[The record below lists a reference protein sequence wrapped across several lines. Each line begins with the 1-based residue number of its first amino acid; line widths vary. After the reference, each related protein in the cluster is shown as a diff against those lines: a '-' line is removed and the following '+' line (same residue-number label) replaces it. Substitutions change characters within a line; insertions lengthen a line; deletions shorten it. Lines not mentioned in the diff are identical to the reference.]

1 MIKRFPLFIFFLL
14 QVNLFP
20 KVNYKHIISGRE
32 SILNQYT
39 NSAYSD
45 SSSKRSAYILK
56 DSLRMV
62 PDSLHNKLTK
72 ISPSNDSLALL
83 SETKKTDI
91 DSVILIFQS
100 PLSNNSVILGS
111 DYLRINDYRYTPDFL
126 KLFEFTY
133 HAETGNLGF
142 PDQLFL
148 YGAPMYQTNYL
159 KDGIPLNDIP
169 FIFYD
174 NNYLQSESVDSIEVI
189 HTPRGFLY
197 GGYNKSVSINFLS
210 KDFISA
216 KPFTR
221 IKYYQGAFGE
231 AMLDGIFNSVLYN
244 RLFGFLDV
252 TNRKLDQ
259 RFINSDFSSWQVTA
273 KLRYLFSNS
282 YNITGSYNYN
292 KIYKA
297 LNGGV
302 NIDSLI
308 LPGDLYDEIK
318 APVVNYSTDMDVTQH
333 SLDLRLLA
341 KPFEGASSDFNLYY
355 KFDSQSLNN
364 INDNSNN
371 FGKTKNKIYGGS
383 FNQKYNEEIYSLNLI
398 GTYEHSD
405 INLNVFPPLQN
416 SINFYQ
422 QKVNLFSLAGIAGI
436 NITDRIKTS
445 LFYKYS
451 SMINEMPGFFRA
463 DKESKGIGLDLDI
476 NISYELSFYLGFSSL
491 SDYYNQKYLGN
502 GEVSLIYT
510 PDNLYLKLSLFSRNN
525 ASHSYTDFNNLNIPY
540 LLLFNLQPYTLSMDN
555 PHVMG
560 IGGNLTYKFWIMS
573 FENNTT
579 YYTGSYVKDSFR
591 YAGLL
596 GIPEIYSRSGVY
608 VSDSLFSSNLNLKSG
623 FVFTFYGK
631 IKYLTASGSLF
642 ETDPSYKIDFT
653 LAGRIRNAATV
664 YFTWENL
671 LDKKFYSVP
680 FYPAL
685 GRNVRF
691 GIAWDLFN

>member
-1 MIKRFPLFIFFLL
+1 MVFLL

-20 KVNYKHIISGRE
+20 KVYHDYIIGGGE
-32 SILNQYT
+32 LILHQYD
-39 NSAYSD
+39 SAPSFKNSD
-45 SSSKRSAYILK
+45 SVSINHLRPPK
-56 DSLRMV
+56 DSLKV
-62 PDSLHNKLTK
+62 ASDSLNNKL
-72 ISPSNDSLALL
+72 ISSPASVDSLALL
-83 SETKKTDI
+83 SGKKKNDL

-100 PLSNNSVILGS
+100 PVSNNSFILGS
-111 DYLRINDYRYTPDFL
+111 DYLRKNDYRYTPDYL
-126 KLFEFTY
+126 KLFEFSWL
-133 HAETGNLGF
+133 AETGNLGF

-189 HTPRGFLY
+189 HAPRGFLY
-197 GGYNKSVSINFLS
+197 GGYNKSVSINYLT
-210 KDFISA
+210 KDFIST
-216 KPFTR
+216 KPYTR

-244 RLFGFLDV
+244 KLFGFLDV
-252 TNRKLDQ
+252 TNRKLDK
-259 RFINSDFSSWQVTA
+259 RFINSDFSSWQVAA

-282 YNITGSYNYN
+282 FDVTGSYNYN
-292 KIYKA
+292 KIYKS

-302 NIDSLI
+302 NIDTLNLLGVNVNSY
-308 LPGDLYDEIK
+308 LYDEIK
-318 APVVNYSTDMDVTQH
+318 APVVNQITDMDVTQH

-341 KPFEGASSDFNLYY
+341 KPFKGSSSDFNLYY
-355 KFDSQSLNN
+355 KFDAQSLNN

-371 FGKTKNKIYGGS
+371 FEKTKSKLYGGS
-383 FNQKYNEEIYSLNLI
+383 FNQKYNEDIYNINLI

-405 INLNVFPPLQN
+405 INLNVSPPFQN
-416 SINFYQ
+416 SIDSYQ
-422 QKVNLFSLAGIAGI
+422 YKVNLFSMAGIAGI
-436 NITDRIKTS
+436 NITNGIKTS

-451 SMINEMPGFFRA
+451 SMINDMPGFFRK
-463 DKESKGIGLDLDI
+463 DKESKGVGLDLDI
-476 NISYELSFYLGFSSL
+476 NTSYELSFYLGYSFL
-491 SDYYNQKYLGN
+491 NDYYNQKYLGN
-502 GEVSLIYT
+502 GEVSIIFS
-510 PDNLYLKLSLFSRNN
+510 PDNLFLKLSLFSRNN
-525 ASHSYTDFNNLNIPY
+525 PANNYSDFSNLNFPY
-540 LLLFNLQPYTLSMDN
+540 LLLFNLQPYSLSMNN

-560 IGGNLTYKFWIMS
+560 IGANLTYKFWIMS

-579 YYTGSYVKDSFR
+579 YYSGSYIKDSFR
-591 YAGLL
+591 YSGLL

-608 VSDSLFSSNLNLKSG
+608 VSDSLFSSNLNLKGG

-631 IKYLTASGSLF
+631 IKYLDSSGSLF

-671 LDKKFYSVP
+671 LDKKFYLVP

-685 GRNVRF
+685 GRNLRF